1 MSKAKSKKTSAAAQA
16 AADEAVKD
24 AAWEAAAE
32 AAEQSREQ
40 SEQEPASSDSL
51 ASSGGAVPDSNNG
64 ARVSAGEPVE
74 QSQAGTGSLI
84 NPSADPGTMLVAE
97 GDGGEVVYPESA
109 QMAARDDADAY
120 RAMSAADERQ
130 IAQEL
135 EGKAVKAMLYSF
147 RQQGKDVIGF
157 SWKGV
162 REAIRQVNTR
172 GFGRIALDPSN
183 RPEFEQTTLQAEIGQ
198 KGGEP
203 VYGEV
208 PAIQCTV
215 YAHDAMHGTGQW
227 GTAIQTRDQVVKSKA
242 DPDTGLY
249 LWRPD
254 PFSRTKALNKAQRN
268 ALEPFIPLEL
278 VEQLKVQYMGRGQV
292 EYIDSTATEINAL
305 PPALTDQ
312 RAQDQQA
319 RCRELYAE
327 IKRKHGPKLLTPG
340 RFNAFMVAAQ
350 HSHERLD
357 DCIAHL
363 TDLLETGGGGG

>member
-1 MSKAKSKKTSAAAQA
+1 MSKAKDKKEISDAAH

-24 AAWEAAAE
+24 AAWEEAAK
-32 AAEQSREQ
+32 AAEQNRSQ
-40 SEQEPASSDSL
+40 YEQEPASPEPL
-51 ASSGGAVPDSNNG
+51 PVAGGAVPDSPD
-64 ARVSAGEPVE
+64 AGV
-74 QSQAGTGSLI
+74 GTGGLGGST
-84 NPSADPGTMLVAE
+84 PSADPGAMLVAE
-97 GDGGEVVYPESA
+97 GDGGEVVYPEPV

-135 EGKAVKAMLYSF
+135 EGQAVKAMLYSF
-147 RQQGKDVIGF
+147 RQQGQNVVGF

-162 REAIRQVNTR
+162 REAVRQVNTR
-172 GFGRIALDPSN
+172 GMGRIALDPSN
-183 RPEFEQTTLQAEIGQ
+183 RPDYEQIMLNAEIGQ
-198 KGGEP
+198 DQNGDP
-203 VYGEV
+203 IYGEV

-215 YAHDAMHGTGQW
+215 YALDSMHGTGQW
-227 GTAIQTRDQVVKSKA
+227 GTAVQTRDQVVKSKRN
-242 DPDTGLY
+242 PETGHY

-268 ALEPFIPLEL
+268 ALEPFIPLRI
-278 VEQLKVQYMGRGQV
+278 VEELKVLYMGRGQV
-292 EYIDSTATEINAL
+292 EYIDSTATEIDAL

-312 RAQDQQA
+312 RAQNQQA
-319 RCRELYAE
+319 KCRELYAE

-350 HSHERLD
+350 HSHDRLD

-363 TDLLETGGGGG
+363 TDLLETGGKGGGDG